1 MNIINNQSGNN
12 QAKWITICLAF
23 LTILLM
29 ACAADESPPAPTKGD
44 QPSVNVA
51 DTATSAKSGNAEFNI
66 SGAHQINEP
75 AAIASATAMPGSDAF
90 IIQIKTS
97 ITGERAPAI
106 IFLENLPAA
115 IGDYDLSDL
124 SIDDPQPDV
133 HEAGVDIKDNNTSG
147 VYPYNQFG
155 ESVNGTLTITS
166 VESNKMTANFEF
178 SAQKDGESVTVT
190 GAFENVNLP

>member
-1 MNIINNQSGNN
+1 
-12 QAKWITICLAF
+12 
-23 LTILLM
+23 M

-75 AAIASATAMPGSDAF
+75 AAIASATAMPGSD
-90 IIQIKTS
+90 
-97 ITGERAPAI
+97 APAI